1 MWRSPVNFN
10 IFRNPF
16 IDAQVSMFVDVYDD
30 ALRKQTEQYWRS
42 KIAGEILTAFPNMTN
57 ISIVADRIRNG

>member
-1 MWRSPVNFN
+1 MKFN

-16 IDAQVSMFVDVYDD
+16 IDAQVSMLMDCYDD

-42 KIAGEILTAFPNMTN
+42 KIAGEVLTTFPNMTN
-57 ISIVADRIRNG
+57 IHVVTEKIRNG

>member
-1 MWRSPVNFN
+1 MARFN

-16 IDAQVSMFVDVYDD
+16 IDAQVSMLMDSYDH

-42 KIAGEILTAFPNMTN
+42 KIAGEVLTAFPNMTN
-57 ISIVADRIRNG
+57 INIIADRIRNG

>member
-1 MWRSPVNFN
+1 MNFN

-16 IDAQVSMFVDVYDD
+16 IDTQVSMLMDTFDD

-42 KIAGEILTAFPNMTN
+42 KIAGEILTAFPYMAN
-57 ISIVADRIRNG
+57 IQIIAEKIRKND

>member
-1 MWRSPVNFN
+1 MVKFN

-16 IDAQVSMFVDVYDD
+16 VDAQVSMLMDSYDN
-30 ALRKQTEQYWRS
+30 AQRKQTEQYWRS
-42 KIAGEILTAFPNMTN
+42 KIAGEILSAFPNMTN